1 MTRTSASLAV
11 LLASVF
17 AFAPTTSGASTDLL
31 KNPFQGFYGQ
41 VASGY
46 EANFFSD
53 TTTRYTNAFPDST
66 FSSGM
71 NRAGSQRS
79 SGIPLVVG
87 VGYYFPVSEKWVLGI
102 GADFSFLPQTTNAFS
117 ARNPAFINAVPANGQ
132 QIKTS
137 NRFNLFLSPGY
148 ALTPQDLFYG
158 KIGYSNQQ
166 IQFSRPPQDSTTGY
180 SLDSRQGGYV
190 LGLGYRKILDDGLY
204 FYAEVNYLKYSNQS
218 MSGSTTTNTGDDIV
232 VTRIEQNPASSA
244 FTGLIGLGYR
254 F

>member
-1 MTRTSASLAV
+1 MTKTPASFAV
-11 LLASVF
+11 FIASVF
-17 AFAPTTSGASTDLL
+17 VFVPARSDAATDSL

-46 EANFFSD
+46 EANFFND
-53 TTTRYTNAFPDST
+53 TTTRYTNIFPDST
-66 FSSGM
+66 FSSGT

-87 VGYYFPVSEKWVLGI
+87 VGYYFSVSDKWMLGI

-117 ARNPAFINAVPANGQ
+117 ARNPEFISAVPATGQ

-137 NRFNLFLSPGY
+137 NRFNLFLTPGY
-148 ALTPQDLFYG
+148 VLTQQDLLYA
-158 KIGYSNQQ
+158 KIGYTNQQ

-190 LGLGYRKILDDGLY
+190 LGLGYRKILDKGLY

-218 MSGSTTTNTGDDIV
+218 LSGSTITNTGDDIV